1 MGESDLGDPDVAS
14 SVFSTVIYI
23 VPFSVLMF
31 DLMFQVNFN
40 EKILE
45 VLGSIDELGSSP
57 HLP

>member
-23 VPFSVLMF
+23 VPFSVL